1 MKTFKILTY
10 TMLVLLLVLSS
21 CVNDNKKISKIT
33 SDNGLVTMAI
43 VAERDQLIKT
53 NKSLK
58 LFSTQWE
65 VGDKLVV
72 MDKEAEYIEFTFE
85 KALSFS
91 KGLFVYTGKI
101 PPTWI
106 DGYTTLKA
114 YYKNKNFHKSSTYEY
129 WQFVY
134 QNDYLSQTQE
144 SNGSSSHLSDFGV
157 MISDEFI
164 FSEENTH
171 SLSLSDIGLLMTL
184 HLDGLD
190 GETIKSI
197 ELKSDSKKSFV
208 SSVIVK
214 NDYSYVVNETDR
226 IELLFGEQGVFL
238 DEGESLT
245 AYMMLGDDDKNQIVS
260 FFDKPI
266 FIYAYSA
273 SGDVYEASFMGKQPN
288 RGVCLVEKTMQKKTF
303 WSSGNGTINNPYR
316 IYTPNDLQLIN
327 DYIGLNYSTK
337 GLYFRLENDMNFAEY
352 GYGEGQNS
360 WLPIAYN
367 WETPFEGHI
376 DGNGKSIFGLYS
388 RAEDDSF
395 AALFGHVGES
405 ASLIDLSVDVDASGS
420 GDITGLVYCNKGIIS
435 GCKVS
440 GIVNSTRFSNAGGV
454 AVYNMGSIIGCSNH
468 ARIKSNS
475 VFGQSLVGG
484 ICVFNEGK
492 VIACYNT
499 AEQSS
504 LTTSNDDHHALH
516 GGIVGVIYSCAEGVE
531 VTGCYNSLDLNTE
544 VLQRGTIIGATEG
557 YVDFKVTSVFWGGRQ
572 KMLGYDE
579 GGICKIVG
587 RVGRASNP
595 KEWSTAML
603 QMNEAI
609 KNSGWKYVQNDGED
623 KDICPLILSKI
634 D

>member
-1 MKTFKILTY
+1 MKTIQTILHHII
-10 TMLVLLLVLSS
+10 LLLVLSS
-21 CVNDNKKISKIT
+21 CVNDNKEISKI
-33 SDNGLVTMAI
+33 SSNQGHVTMAI
-43 VAERDQLIKT
+43 VAEKDRSTYKDE
-53 NKSLK
+53 SLD
-58 LFSTQWE
+58 LFTKKWE

-72 MDKEAEYIEFTFE
+72 MDKDAVYIELTFE
-85 KALSFS
+85 KTLSFS
-91 KGLFVYTGKI
+91 KGLFVYTGAI

-114 YYKNKNFHKSSTYEY
+114 YYKSKNFNKSDSYSY
-129 WQFVY
+129 WQFIY

-144 SNGSSSHLSDFGV
+144 SNGSSDHLSDFGV
-157 MISDEFI
+157 LISDDFI
-164 FSEENTH
+164 FSEQNAH
-171 SLSLSDIGLLMTL
+171 PLSFKNIGLLMTF

-197 ELKSDSKKSFV
+197 ELKSDTKKTFV
-208 SSVIVK
+208 STVIVK
-214 NDYSYVVNETDR
+214 NDNSYVINETDR
-226 IELLFGEQGVFL
+226 VELLFGEKGVSL
-238 DEGESLT
+238 GKEESLT
-245 AYMMLGDDDKNQIVS
+245 AYMMLGYDYLNKKVS
-260 FFDKPI
+260 LFDKTL
-266 FIYAYSA
+266 FIYAYSV
-273 SGDVYEASFMGKQPN
+273 SGDVYEASFIAEQPN
-288 RGVCLVEKTMQKKTF
+288 RGVCHVEKTLHKKTF
-303 WSSGNGTINNPYR
+303 WFSGSGTIDDPYR
-316 IYTPNDLQLIN
+316 IYTPDDLQLIN
-327 DYIGLNYSTK
+327 DYIVLNYSTK
-337 GLYFRLENDMNFAEY
+337 DLYFRLENDINLAEY

-367 WETPFEGHI
+367 WETPFEGHL
-376 DGNGKSIFGLYS
+376 DGNGKSIIGLYS
-388 RAEDDSF
+388 LAEDDSF
-395 AALFGHVGES
+395 AALFGHVEEC
-405 ASLIDLSVDVDASGS
+405 ASVKDLNVEVDASGN
-420 GDITGLVYCNKGIIS
+420 GDITGIVYCNKGTIS

-440 GIVNSTRFSNAGGV
+440 GIINSTRFSNAGGI

-475 VFGQSLVGG
+475 IFGQSLVGG

-504 LTTSNDDHHALH
+504 LTTSNDDMHALH

-544 VLQRGTIIGATEG
+544 VIQRGTIIGATEG
-557 YVDFKVTSVFWGGRQ
+557 YVDFKLSSVFWGGRQ
-572 KMLGYDE
+572 KMLGNDK

-587 RVGRASNP
+587 QVGRASNP
-595 KEWSTAML
+595 GEWANAML

-623 KDICPLILSKI
+623 RDICPLILSKI